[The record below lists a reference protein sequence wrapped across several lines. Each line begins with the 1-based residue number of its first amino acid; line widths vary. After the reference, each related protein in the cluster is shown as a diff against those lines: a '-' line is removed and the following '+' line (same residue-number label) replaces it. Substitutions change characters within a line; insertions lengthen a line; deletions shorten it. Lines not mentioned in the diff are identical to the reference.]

1 MKTRILLFIDAVI
14 NLALGIL
21 LLTFTPGIIKFLG
34 VPSADLNFYP
44 NILGA
49 VLFGIGIALLIEVL
63 KKKEIHT
70 GLGLWGAVSINI
82 CGGIVLALWLIFGN
96 LNLPLKGLIFL
107 WVLVVILA
115 GISLLELIISHMRQI
130 DSN

>member
-1 MKTRILLFIDAVI
+1 MKTRIILFIDSII

-21 LLTFTPGIIKFLG
+21 LLIFTPGIVKFLG
-34 VPSADLNFYP
+34 VPSANLNFYP

-49 VLFGIGIALLIEVL
+49 VLLGIGIALLVEVF
-63 KKKEIHT
+63 KKKEIHI

-82 CGGIVLALWLIFGN
+82 CGGIVLALWLIFGK
-96 LNLPLKGLIFL
+96 LNLPLRGVIFL
-107 WVLVVILA
+107 WILVVILV
-115 GISLLELIISHMRQI
+115 GISLLELIISLTRQI